1 MIKWLNKCAQVWRP
15 TATKTAMRMKYI
27 FSTALVLAV
36 WRFRMVFCRY
46 KPSIQS
52 RHWRIVGAFTGLL
65 AFPVQ
70 ADPLQTAASALTL
83 DLAGVVDCAAGGKTR
98 VGVFPFEEA
107 RLPLSPDSAF
117 TLYENLLGA
126 LIREAP
132 DCVSYVDGRGAMVT
146 LAYLG
151 QTGTLRE
158 TGQAHRAEIQQSLA
172 EVDYVLD
179 GTILD
184 QAGTL
189 TAIFRLTDFARGTAI
204 SRAEI
209 PVPDRYQVTTC
220 GAGALPREVAAR
232 RIARALVD
240 RAADLRHLTV
250 VGGYYGEGDAQTSF
264 SRLLENELVGQMTVA
279 AENILTGATLRVD
292 YLRQQDAT
300 RLRSLRGVS
309 VSLRE
314 FEEEAT
320 TANAAPAS
328 SVGRYRLQFRYW
340 PCDGDAAARLS
351 VTLRSPE
358 GRDITELGNISLAG
372 LPSGIALRPERPPQR
387 ADWGPDGAF
396 TFQMTSQRG
405 PNPTF
410 RVGEKLEAL
419 FRTGRDSWLYCFY
432 TDAYGNTVQLLP
444 NVFQIDQPQAHFY
457 AGGHVHLFP
466 DPERLPQPDPF
477 DLIINDD
484 TVGTEVL
491 RCIATAR
498 NVIADL
504 PAPLRGT
511 SFKPISPRYATR
523 LREIFEEIEG
533 RTIASAS
540 ITVTVLQ

>member
-1 MIKWLNKCAQVWRP
+1 MIRWLDKYAQVWRP
-15 TATKTAMRMKYI
+15 TITKTAVRMKYI
-27 FSTALVLAV
+27 LSTALVLAV
-36 WRFRMVFCRY
+36 WPFRMVCCRL
-46 KPSIQS
+46 KPSRRS
-52 RHWRIVGAFTGLL
+52 RYWRIVGAFTGLL

-70 ADPLQTAASALTL
+70 ADPLQTAASALNL
-83 DLAGVVDCAAGGKTR
+83 DLAGVVDCAAGAETR

-107 RLPLSPDSAF
+107 RLPLSPESAF

-172 EVDYVLD
+172 EVNYVLD

-189 TAIFRLTDFARGTAI
+189 AAVFRLTDFARGTAI

-209 PVPDRYQVTTC
+209 QVPDRYQVTTC
-220 GAGALPREVAAR
+220 GAGALPREVATR

-250 VGGYYGEGDAQTSF
+250 VGGYFGEGDAQTSF
-264 SRLLENELVGQMTVA
+264 SRLLESELVGQMTLA

-300 RLRSLRGVS
+300 RLRGLRGVS
-309 VSLRE
+309 VSMRE
-314 FEEEAT
+314 FEEEG
-320 TANAAPAS
+320 TAVAAVPAES
-328 SVGRYRLQFRYW
+328 TGRYRLQFRYW
-340 PCDGDAAARLS
+340 PCEGDEAARLS

-372 LPSGIALRPERPPQR
+372 LPAGTALRPERPPER

-410 RVGEKLEAL
+410 RAGEKLEAL

-432 TDAYGNTVQLLP
+432 TDANGTMIQLLP
-444 NVFQIDQPQAHFY
+444 NAFQIDQPQANFY
-457 AGGHVHLFP
+457 AGGRLHIFP
-466 DPERLPQPDPF
+466 DPERLPRPDPF

-484 TVGTEVL
+484 TVGIEVL

-498 NVIADL
+498 NVTADL
-504 PAPLRGT
+504 PAALRGT
-511 SFKPISPRYATR
+511 SFDPIPPRYAGR

-533 RTIASAS
+533 RTIANAS
-540 ITVTVLQ
+540 ITVTVLE